1 MSKKP
6 LHMQQQ
12 WNNEIENPLLLRFW
26 VFSQVFYGNPFT
38 AAGVAFI
45 NNQSMAQSAALYQSV
60 CLALVAPSFKG
71 GTSDVT
77 EGSFWGGQRCEIH
90 HRSCGTFSSIPVAAF
105 LMCVCFL
112 ILSEKSAISQIFSQS
127 WAAQGSPLGVWLFV
141 CLPRIRDL
149 KFLGPFRLPSMSSIS
164 L

>member
-1 MSKKP
+1 
-6 LHMQQQ
+6 MQQQ

-26 VFSQVFYGNPFT
+26 VFSQVFYGNPLT
-38 AAGVAFI
+38 AAGVTFI
-45 NNQSMAQSAALYQSV
+45 NNQSLAQSAALYQSV

-77 EGSFWGGQRCEIH
+77 EGSFWGGVKF
-90 HRSCGTFSSIPVAAF
+90 TTDLVAHSAASLWLHF
-105 LMCVCFL
+105 WCVCVCVFSF
-112 ILSEKSAISQIFSQS
+112 SERSQQSLKSSPRAGQPRV
-127 WAAQGSPLGVWLFV
+127 SPLGVWLFV

>member
-1 MSKKP
+1 MRLKIPFCSGS
-6 LHMQQQ
+6 
-12 WNNEIENPLLLRFW
+12 ECSVRF
-26 VFSQVFYGNPFT
+26 FYGNPLT

-45 NNQSMAQSAALYQSV
+45 NNQSLAQSAALYQSV

-90 HRSCGTFSSIPVAAF
+90 HRSRGTFSSIPVAAF
-105 LMCVCFL
+105 LMCVCVF
-112 ILSEKSAISQIFSQS
+112 SFSQRS
-127 WAAQGSPLGVWLFV
+127 QQSLKSSPRAGQPRVSPLGVWLFV